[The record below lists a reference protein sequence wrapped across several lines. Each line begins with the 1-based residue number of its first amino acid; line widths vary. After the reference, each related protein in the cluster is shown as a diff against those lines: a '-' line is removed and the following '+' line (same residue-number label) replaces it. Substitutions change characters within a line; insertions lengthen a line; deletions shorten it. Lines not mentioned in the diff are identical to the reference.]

1 MLYSMLLFLFLYFFL
16 ALTMVKGYATIIKK
30 SHDFLIKNQ
39 KCALRMGLI

>member
-1 MLYSMLLFLFLYFFL
+1 MLYSILLFLFLYFL